1 MHIVTLI
8 AVGILIGFVA
18 AIPLGPINIYVVS
31 NTLKRD
37 FVHGLLGGGTAALLD
52 VFFCLAFLLSI
63 KRIIDLIARYSSV
76 MKIAAA
82 LLLTGIGVRLILQGK
97 AFAKSGWPERP
108 ARISARPIMAVFLL
122 YVSNPALYGFW
133 LATAGLVTAHRWVA
147 NTPDAWGF
155 SLAVGLG
162 SVMWYF
168 MLVRYVSR
176 HHHQLHPATFGKIL
190 HGLAVVLFLLAGYS
204 LASLFFPGLTASL

>member
-8 AVGILIGFVA
+8 AMGVVVGFIA

-37 FVHGLLGGGTAALLD
+37 FVHGLMGGFTAAVLD

-63 KRIIDLIARYSSV
+63 KRVVDLIARYSTI
-76 MKIAAA
+76 MKVVAA
-82 LLLTGIGVRLILQGK
+82 LLLTGIGIRLILQGR
-97 AFAKSGWPERP
+97 ALAASGWPNRP

-147 NTPDAWGF
+147 SSPDAWGF
-155 SLAVGLG
+155 ALAVGLG
-162 SVMWYF
+162 SVLWYF
-168 MLVRYVSR
+168 LLVRYVNR

-190 HGLAVVLFLLAGYS
+190 HGLAFVLFLLAGFS